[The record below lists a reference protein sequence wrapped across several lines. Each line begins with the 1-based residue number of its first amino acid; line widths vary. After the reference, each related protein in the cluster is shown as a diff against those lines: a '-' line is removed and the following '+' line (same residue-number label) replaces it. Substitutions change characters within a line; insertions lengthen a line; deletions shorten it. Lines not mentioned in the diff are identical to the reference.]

1 MDWLI
6 ARIADKSPTAIR
18 RGKYALR
25 AIAAMSFEESLAFME
40 GQLPL
45 LAMTEDAKEG
55 LAAFAQKRKPKWT
68 GR

>member
-1 MDWLI
+1 
-6 ARIADKSPTAIR
+6 
-18 RGKYALR
+18 
-25 AIAAMSFEESLAFME
+25 MSFDESLAFME

-55 LAAFAQKRKPKWT
+55 LSAFAQKRKPKWT

>member
-1 MDWLI
+1 
-6 ARIADKSPTAIR
+6 
-18 RGKYALR
+18 
-25 AIAAMSFEESLAFME
+25 ME

-55 LAAFAQKRKPKWT
+55 LAAFAGKRKPKWT